1 MLIAARGRDIVHL
14 GLILNI
20 IELTLKATGQSARYK
35 RTQFLAPKSNRD
47 PRLASHEYSR
57 RRINATYTC
66 NTHLVLP

>member
-20 IELTLKATGQSARYK
+20 IELTLKATGQSVRYK
-35 RTQFLAPKSNRD
+35 SLKFLVQKSNRD
-47 PRLASHEYSR
+47 LRLASHEYSL
-57 RRINATYTC
+57 RRINATYIC